1 MSDKQYMCLLVYI
14 SVNSALE
21 MGIFKLS
28 WPVTH
33 TIKMDTNT
41 HTHQHSFALNFLQT
55 NEILMHI

>member
-41 HTHQHSFALNFLQT
+41 HTPTLFCSQLPT
-55 NEILMHI
+55 NK